1 LGQLFGTEETFE
13 AERVEQL
20 LCDSLNGIRITQTIL
35 ATAICTSDRDVGP
48 LEGTVT
54 GSLSVGIVEQSQNK
68 ICC

>member
-1 LGQLFGTEETFE
+1 MFGTEETFE
-13 AERVEQL
+13 AKRVKQL